1 MIAWEGSM
9 PLANALVAEL
19 EQEGKS
25 TIRMLERVPADQLDW
40 TPHPRSMTLGR
51 LAWHIVSIPSIG
63 MRVIRAATFE
73 VSNAGPPL
81 MPESPDFVNAFRS
94 NLDTAKATISAMD
107 DEALKA
113 PFTLSRNGEVLNET
127 RKIVIIRSIMMNHS
141 YHHRGQLSVYLRML
155 DVPLPAIYGTSAD
168 EKM

>member
-1 MIAWEGSM
+1 M

-25 TIRMLERVPADQLDW
+25 TIRMLERVPADKLDW
-40 TPHPRSMTLGR
+40 TPHVKSMTLGR
-51 LAWHIVSIPSIG
+51 LAWHVASIPSIG
-63 MRVIRAATFE
+63 MRVLSANTFE
-73 VSNAGPPL
+73 VSNAGPPA
-81 MPESPDFVNAFRS
+81 MPENPEFVNTFRR
-94 NLDTAKATISAMD
+94 NLDGAKAFIAAMD
-107 DEALKA
+107 DDALRA
-113 PFTLSRNGEVLNET
+113 PFTLSRDGKVLNET
-127 RKIVIIRSIMMNHS
+127 RKVVMIRTIMMNHS